1 MFIIRLTHA
10 MYGSQWGSLAAACSY
25 KKPFFP
31 PSHTRICISTTS
43 HMCCVWTRNEIK
55 GSCDKIIVQYQ
66 AIPEKAIFVAVDIV
80 IVRTLNNT
88 NGNKPVIFSGIACG
102 DTYIVEYYTSKYYC
116 SFSCKSMVALALSC
130 ISLLHTTVCLVST
143 WVKH

>member
-1 MFIIRLTHA
+1 MSNSRNVWESMGKPCSCTQFI
-10 MYGSQWGSLAAACSY
+10 

-66 AIPEKAIFVAVDIV
+66 AIPEKAIFVAIDIV

-116 SFSCKSMVALALSC
+116 SFSYKSMVALAMSC
-130 ISLLHTTVCLVST
+130 ILHTTVCLVST